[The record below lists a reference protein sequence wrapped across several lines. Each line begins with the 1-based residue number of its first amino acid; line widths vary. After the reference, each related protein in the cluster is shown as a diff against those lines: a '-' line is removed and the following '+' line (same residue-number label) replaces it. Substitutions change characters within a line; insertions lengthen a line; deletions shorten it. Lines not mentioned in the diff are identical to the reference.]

1 MTRFEALQII
11 AANLPE
17 TLYDKL
23 GVNTLDNAAIEE
35 VNTILDKLIAAEAK
49 SINRRAKE
57 KAKEK
62 ETRRSIVEFMLPTV
76 CTCLTDGPATV
87 KEIFAR
93 DEKTFLRCGITIQKL
108 QYMLLHDW
116 VDTVEVIKNG
126 RNANMYKL
134 KEGV

>member
-35 VNTILDKLIAAEAK
+35 VNAILDKLIAAEAK
-49 SINRRAKE
+49 FINRRAE
-57 KAKEK
+57 EK
-62 ETRRSIVEFMLPTV
+62 EMHRTTAEAAWPIVYAY
-76 CTCLTDGPATV
+76 LTNGPATV
-87 KEIFAR
+87 KEIFTHDDKVYTDWELTVQR
-93 DEKTFLRCGITIQKL
+93 L

-116 VDTVEVIKNG
+116 IDNIEVIKNG
-126 RNANMYKL
+126 RNANQYKL

>member
-11 AANLPE
+11 AVNLPK

-23 GVNTLDNAAIEE
+23 GVNTLDKNTTEE

-49 SINRRAKE
+49 SINRRAE
-57 KAKEK
+57 EK
-62 ETRRSIVEFMLPTV
+62 EIRRSIVEVMWPTV

-93 DEKTFLRCGITIQKL
+93 DEKTFVRCGITIQKL

-116 VDTVEVIKNG
+116 TDTVEVIKNG
-126 RNANMYKL
+126 RNANKYKL

>member
-35 VNTILDKLIAAEAK
+35 VNTILDKLIAAEARA
-49 SINRRAKE
+49 INRRAEKKE
-57 KAKEK
+57 VH
-62 ETRRSIVEFMLPTV
+62 RSMVEVMWPAV
-76 CTCLTDGPATV
+76 CTCLTDSPATV

-93 DEKTFLRCGITIQKL
+93 DEKTFVRCGITMQKL

-116 VDTVEVIKNG
+116 IDNIEVIKNG
-126 RNANMYKL
+126 RNANQYKL